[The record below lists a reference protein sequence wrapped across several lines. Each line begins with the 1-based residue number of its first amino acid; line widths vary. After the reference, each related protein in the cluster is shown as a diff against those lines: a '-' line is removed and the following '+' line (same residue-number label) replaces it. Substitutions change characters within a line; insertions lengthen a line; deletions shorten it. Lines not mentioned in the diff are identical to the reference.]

1 MAERRTTWS
10 GARDR
15 KVSGR
20 TLAFFRALERP
31 GVLTALLAAVM
42 VAVLAQSGL
51 IASLLFNRAHRKR
64 SERALLASE
73 ERYRNVVESRTDMVC
88 RFLADTTLTFVN
100 EAYCRFLGRPREELL
115 GRRFMELIPPEW
127 HAQVQQTVS
136 VLVNKHESVN
146 EEHEVFLPDG
156 SVVWHH
162 WENYPIVN
170 QAGEIEE
177 YQGIGQDITARKS
190 MEELTRNLTQSS
202 RLTLLGELTAS
213 IGHEINQ
220 PLGAI
225 LANADCLEL
234 LLEEN
239 PLPLEE
245 IRRVTADIR
254 RDDLRAHEII
264 RGVRALLGKRES
276 KKSLISFNE
285 IASEIVQLA
294 ESEARKRDVVIKT
307 DFASGISP
315 LLADRVQL
323 QQVLLNFI
331 LNAME
336 AMEETPRSQREI
348 VVRTASLGTSLVEFS
363 VSDAGHGISEK
374 RLPRIFDSFFTTKKE
389 GMGLGLA
396 ITRSIAEAHGGSVS
410 AENNAGPG
418 ATFRFRLPIC
428 VQQGLA
434 VIPRPAIAAESEGAL
449 DPEIDGEEL
458 KAGT

>member
-1 MAERRTTWS
+1 
-10 GARDR
+10 
-15 KVSGR
+15 
-20 TLAFFRALERP
+20 
-31 GVLTALLAAVM
+31 
-42 VAVLAQSGL
+42 
-51 IASLLFNRAHRKR
+51 
-64 SERALLASE
+64 
-73 ERYRNVVESRTDMVC
+73 
-88 RFLADTTLTFVN
+88 
-100 EAYCRFLGRPREELL
+100 
-115 GRRFMELIPPEW
+115 
-127 HAQVQQTVS
+127 
-136 VLVNKHESVN
+136 VNKREAVN

-177 YQGIGQDITARKS
+177 YQGIGQDITTRKR
-190 MEELTRNLTQSS
+190 MEELTRDLTQSS

-234 LLEEN
+234 LLERD
-239 PLPLEE
+239 PLPLKE
-245 IRRVTADIR
+245 IRRVAADIR

-264 RGVRALLGKRES
+264 RGVRALLSKRES
-276 KKSLISFNE
+276 PIGLVNLNE
-285 IASEIVQLA
+285 VVGEIVQLA
-294 ESEARKRDVVIKT
+294 ESEARKRNVVIRT

-331 LNAME
+331 LNGMDAME
-336 AMEETPRSQREI
+336 LTLTTEREI
-348 VVRTASLGTSLVEFS
+348 VVRTALVETSLAEFS

-410 AENNAGPG
+410 AENNAGAG
-418 ATFRFRLPIC
+418 ATFRFRLPILGEQGPA
-428 VQQGLA
+428 VISGPTIPAESDGASDPEVDSEGLA
-434 VIPRPAIAAESEGAL
+434 T
-449 DPEIDGEEL
+449 
-458 KAGT
+458 GT

>member
-1 MAERRTTWS
+1 MAEWRTPRR
-10 GARDR
+10 GASDQ

-31 GVLTALLAAVM
+31 GVLTALLTAVV

-51 IASLLFNRAHRKR
+51 IASLLFNRAYRKR

-73 ERYRNVVESRTDMVC
+73 ERYRNVIESRPDMVC

-115 GRRFMELIPPEW
+115 GRRFVELIPPEW

-136 VLVNKHESVN
+136 VLVNKHEVVN

-177 YQGIGQDITARKS
+177 YQGIGQDITDRKR

-234 LLEEN
+234 LLGEN

-245 IRRVTADIR
+245 IRKVTADIR

-264 RGVRALLGKRES
+264 RGVRALLSKRES
-276 KKSLISFNE
+276 KKSFVSLNE
-285 IASEIVQLA
+285 IASEIVQLSA
-294 ESEARKRDVVIKT
+294 SEGRKRNVVIKT
-307 DFASGISP
+307 DFAPGIAP
-315 LLADRVQL
+315 LLGDRVQL
-323 QQVLLNFI
+323 QQLLLNFL
-331 LNAME
+331 LNGME
-336 AMEETPRSQREI
+336 AMGETPTSQREI
-348 VVRTASLGTSLVEFS
+348 VVRTALVGTSFVELS
-363 VSDAGHGISEK
+363 VSDAGHGIPEK
-374 RLPRIFDSFFTTKKE
+374 RLHRVFDSFFTTKKE

-410 AENNAGPG
+410 AENNAGAG
-418 ATFRFRLPIC
+418 ATFRFRLPIGG
-428 VQQGLA
+428 QQGPTA
-434 VIPRPAIAAESEGAL
+434 VPESANKAESQGS
-449 DPEIDGEEL
+449 
-458 KAGT
+458 